1 MANGIEPQGYYT
13 LDPSIGGGVS
23 RDEGFQYLLDPS
35 KTAGAYRA
43 SLQSNLFPS
52 DVGNYDYITSS
63 SPFTQ
68 GGPFNLLPTGE
79 GLLTFGTS
87 YVNPLAGLAT
97 RAAISSRNAEA
108 LETLADQGIL
118 TRLKDPEPS
127 GKLGTFLGAKFKG
140 DTGQYRFSE
149 DTEKELL
156 ASGKSGQEFFQ
167 DRFDSEYGQ
176 ANELA
181 QYLDQIAYSTQGQFF
196 QTDIFGNPTP
206 YSKYVDRQGNIKP
219 DALENWKQFGSQDKR
234 GALNMFDSKED
245 QGTQPDSGDKGF
257 TFGEGY
263 IGSPTEQQTSPAA
276 FMSQLSTDGG
286 IEDLPAAGTGRSGPP
301 GFTPNSEKQS
311 GVNRSGVTFNTP
323 LSQVN
328 RIAASVARDPGSF
341 NKSKGF
347 FDRGR

>member
-1 MANGIEPQGYYT
+1 MANGIQPSGYYT
-13 LDPSIGGGVS
+13 TAPELGGGKADS
-23 RDEGFQYLLDPS
+23 FQYLLDPDDP
-35 KTAGAYRA
+35 AGAYRRL
-43 SLQSNLFPS
+43 LQGNLYPS
-52 DVGNYDYITSS
+52 DVGDYSNITSS
-63 SPFTQ
+63 GALSS
-68 GGPFNLLPTGE
+68 GPFNLIPTPE
-79 GLLTFGTS
+79 GLTIGAAGL
-87 YVNPLAGLAT
+87 VNPLGAF
-97 RAAISSRNAEA
+97 AARGASKRSNSDA
-108 LETLADQGIL
+108 LRTLANAGILEVIKPSEDASGFNKFLGYTTNPSGEYRLSKEVEDAITQQGI
-118 TRLKDPEPS
+118 TPKEYFQNQDAEQ
-127 GKLGTFLGAKFKG
+127 FG
-140 DTGQYRFSE
+140 DAR
-149 DTEKELL
+149 D
-156 ASGKSGQEFFQ
+156 
-167 DRFDSEYGQ
+167 
-176 ANELA
+176 LA
-181 QYLDQIAYSTQGQFF
+181 QYLDQIAYTTQGNFF
-196 QTDIFGNPTP
+196 TKDLFGNPTP
-206 YSKYVDRQGNIKP
+206 WSKYVDRNGNIKP

-245 QGTQPDSGDKGF
+245 QGTQPDSADKGF

-263 IGSPTEQQTSPAA
+263 IGSPTEQQTSPTA